1 MGYHVGA
8 RCHFAVRDTG
18 DYISWAPL
26 AIFAAA
32 AAFLLA
38 VTAVIRRR
46 QSRTLRDELRVDRE
60 ELCELKE
67 RLNVLEMC
75 ERRRIME
82 SQRRPLHNM
91 MDTTGLLSPMED
103 SEKAKIPIAPK

>member
-1 MGYHVGA
+1 MLALGA
-8 RCHFAVRDTG
+8 ISLCATQE
-18 DYISWAPL
+18 ISWAPL